1 MVWGWRSETQYTLL
15 AKGEGKLKPLV
26 ALEGRILLFSLW
38 RKLLSYL
45 KMGIMGFLFFWALWC
60 QAVNSHVAIWTS
72 FPFCLR
78 KYMILNIK
86 SIGYTFVQSLIH
98 SSVIVLNTR
107 RVPYACLLPCQWR
120 MNWRHLSMLCDCRA
134 SQLCRHFV
142 YWVRGFSRLWG
153 KKITNF

>member
-1 MVWGWRSETQYTLL
+1 MQARHFMVWGWRSETQYTLL

-45 KMGIMGFLFFWALWC
+45 KMGIVGFLFFWALWC

-142 YWVRGFSRLWG
+142 YWVRGVF
-153 KKITNF
+153 